1 MLHHRQ
7 SLFAAVVMA
16 ASALPSF
23 AQAEDSP
30 PAALPF
36 TYEIFEQSV
45 PHLDLA
51 VCPAPLAGPERF
63 CRFTAQ
69 SDGLNVFVFSEA
81 GDQPLIGFQSW
92 SADLLV
98 GLMD

>member
-1 MLHHRQ
+1 MPQYRL
-7 SLFAAVVMA
+7 SALSALAMAAV
-16 ASALPSF
+16 ALPSF
-23 AQAEDSP
+23 VQAEDSP
-30 PAALPF
+30 PALPF

-51 VCPAPLAGPERF
+51 VCPAPLAGPDRF

-69 SDGLNVFVFSEA
+69 SDGLNVFVFSDA
-81 GDQPLIGFQSW
+81 GEQPLIAFQSW
-92 SADLLV
+92 SSDLLV